1 MDKLKAMG
9 AEYVRVLLAASLALF
24 MANGVTVE
32 TLASDWKLFLNAGL
46 AAVLPIVL
54 RAVNPRDG
62 EFGKVRNLE
71 D

>member
-1 MDKLKAMG
+1 
-9 AEYVRVLLAASLALF
+9 
-24 MANGVTVE
+24 MANGGTVE
-32 TLASDWKLFLNAGL
+32 TLASDWKMFLNAGL